1 MSIREVINM
10 LTSIF
15 NFIVELFT
23 EYFGG
28 SKEEAPE
35 AAPEA

>member
-1 MSIREVINM
+1 MSIREVIDM
-10 LTSIF
+10 LTAIF
-15 NFIVELFT
+15 NFLVELFS

-35 AAPEA
+35 EAPEA